1 MGKSFIVGVLLA
13 FAGLTGCQCGQ
24 VPDPTNVELGETALV
39 VVLNPRINDLNS
51 ATVPAPGAQ
60 VSGVSVTL
68 GTEDFVTGA
77 SGIAVFGGLDGGV
90 TALEIGQGSLPLTLV
105 EGELRELAV
114 ASSGSSLQ
122 PMADVRYDFNGTE
135 VVELDAGMSIT
146 AVNAALNGSNRIV
159 LVRGGTYQGDLVF
172 NGSNVTLFGEGASG
186 GRVTLDGN
194 VEVNGSGNRIRG
206 ARITGDL
213 LVDGSGFALTF
224 SRVEGATTVT
234 GSDNVLLHNRLCGT
248 TAISGGNLTVLEN
261 AGLPPLPPDGGC

>member
-1 MGKSFIVGVLLA
+1 MWKRFVVGLLA
-13 FAGLTGCQCGQ
+13 ASAGMTGCQCGQ
-24 VPDPTNVELGETALV
+24 VPDPTNVDLGETALV
-39 VVLNPRINDLNS
+39 VVVNPRINDLHS
-51 ATVPAPGAQ
+51 ASVPAPGGES
-60 VSGVSVTL
+60 SGVPVTL
-68 GTEDFVTGA
+68 GTEDFLTGP
-77 SGIAVFGGLDGGV
+77 SGIAVFGDLDGGV
-90 TALEIGQGSLPLTLV
+90 SALEIDRGSLSLTLV

-114 ASSGSSLQ
+114 ASHAATLQ
-122 PMADVRYDFNGTE
+122 PMVDVRYDFRGTE

-146 AVNAALNGSNRIV
+146 EVNAALNGSNRIV
-159 LVRGGTYQGDLVF
+159 LVRGGTYQGNLIF

-224 SRVEGATTVT
+224 SQVEGDTTVT

-248 TAISGGNLTVLEN
+248 TAISGGNLVVLEN
-261 AGLPPLPPDGGC
+261 AGLPPLSLDGGC